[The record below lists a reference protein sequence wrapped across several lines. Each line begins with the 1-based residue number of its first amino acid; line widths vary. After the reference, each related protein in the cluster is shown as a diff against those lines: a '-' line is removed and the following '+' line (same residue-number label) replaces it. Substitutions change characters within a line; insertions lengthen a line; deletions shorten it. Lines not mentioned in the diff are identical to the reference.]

1 VLKSSFLHK
10 NLCNAHFFS
19 KKCSFFEHDYVTFN
33 SFQVETKK
41 SFSTIFPRIY
51 GGLKGYF
58 AEIVNFGFGGLLSFS
73 MFGAWFNNGPE
84 IKFFVHLFIYH
95 HV

>member
-19 KKCSFFEHDYVTFN
+19 KKCSFFEQDYVTFN

-73 MFGAWFNNGPE
+73 MFGAWFERKP
-84 IKFFVHLFIYH
+84 KFHFLFIYLFFY